1 LLGEKIGRQLLRK
14 EKGPAW
20 WLFASLVL
28 FALLVFGAS
37 SCGGTAREQ
46 SVEEGAE
53 DEPQAGEDEEQAGA
67 DLEHPSLGSE
77 DAPVLL
83 IEYADYQ

>member
-1 LLGEKIGRQLLRK
+1 MSK
-14 EKGPAW
+14 EKAPAL

-28 FALLVFGAS
+28 FALIVFGAS
-37 SCGGTAREQ
+37 SCGSAASEQ

-53 DEPQAGEDEEQAGA
+53 DEPQAGAA
-67 DLEHPSLGSE
+67 LEHPSLGSE
-77 DAPVLL
+77 DAPVVL

>member
-1 LLGEKIGRQLLRK
+1 MLGEKIGRQLLRK

-37 SCGGTAREQ
+37 SCGTAREQ
-46 SVEEGAE
+46 SAEEGAE
-53 DEPQAGEDEEQAGA
+53 DEPQSGGDEEQAGA

-77 DAPVLL
+77 DAPVVL

>member
-1 LLGEKIGRQLLRK
+1 MRK

-28 FALLVFGAS
+28 FALLVFGAT

-53 DEPQAGEDEEQAGA
+53 DEPQAGEDEVQAGA
-67 DLEHPSLGSE
+67 DLDYPSLGSE
-77 DAPVLL
+77 DAPVVL
-83 IEYADYQ
+83 IEYAAYQ

>member
-1 LLGEKIGRQLLRK
+1 MSK
-14 EKGPAW
+14 EKAPAL

-28 FALLVFGAS
+28 FALIVFGAS
-37 SCGGTAREQ
+37 SCGSAASEQ

-67 DLEHPSLGSE
+67 ALEHPSLGSE
-77 DAPVLL
+77 DAPVVL

>member
-1 LLGEKIGRQLLRK
+1 MLGEKIGRQLLRK

-46 SVEEGAE
+46 SGEESAE
-53 DEPQAGEDEEQAGA
+53 DEPQAGA

-77 DAPVLL
+77 DAPVVL

>member
-1 LLGEKIGRQLLRK
+1 MRK

-28 FALLVFGAS
+28 FALIVFGAS
-37 SCGGTAREQ
+37 FCGSAASEQ

-67 DLEHPSLGSE
+67 ALEHPSLGSE
-77 DAPVLL
+77 DTPVVL

>member
-14 EKGPAW
+14 DKDPAW

-37 SCGGTAREQ
+37 SCGSTAREQ

-53 DEPQAGEDEEQAGA
+53 DEPQAGA

-77 DAPVLL
+77 DAPVVL

>member
-1 LLGEKIGRQLLRK
+1 MQE
-14 EKGPAW
+14 
-20 WLFASLVL
+20 S
-28 FALLVFGAS
+28 
-37 SCGGTAREQ
+37 
-46 SVEEGAE
+46 AE

-77 DAPVLL
+77 DAPVVL